1 MSQHYMALVSLSSKC
16 FSVVDTA
23 LEAVKN
29 GDARLTSFL
38 LNSIKQDGSLLRKQT
53 LLLRDQL
60 NEAEQKHQQKV
71 EALTRDMN
79 KLYKQEE
86 NLKKKKAELET
97 RKHLMTK
104 ERERCSQKKQDA
116 SRRYQETQKEW
127 KEAERKYREFQ
138 DYWWV
143 PVYGAYVTLREL
155 FESNAKKVSVASRDM
170 RGYERDMQRAEKEI
184 KWANSALLEVHL

>member
-16 FSVVDTA
+16 SSVVDTA

-60 NEAEQKHQQKV
+60 NEAEKKHQQKV

-79 KLYKQEE
+79 KLYKQVE
-86 NLKKKKAELET
+86 NLKTKKAELET

-104 ERERCSQKKQDA
+104 ERERCSQEKQDA
-116 SRRYQETQKEW
+116 SRRYQEAQKEW
-127 KEAERKYREFQ
+127 KEAERKYKEFQ

-155 FESNAKKVSVASRDM
+155 FEWNAKKVSVASRDM
-170 RGYERDMQRAEKEI
+170 RGYEGDMQRAEKEI